1 MELTSIAQ
9 LQEYSKGQ
17 LVQLPP
23 FAEEQEFVARLKRP
37 SLFALAK
44 AGKIPNE
51 LLTGAN
57 NLFSSGQRNKNTSN
71 DRDIVNEMCDMFDAV
86 CEASFVSPTYQEIK
100 DAGVELTDEQKS
112 FVFEYSQQGIKAL
125 NNFRTESRNNGGS
138 TDLTSV

>member
-23 FAEEQEFVARLKRP
+23 FAEGQEFVARLKRP

-125 NNFRTESRNNGGS
+125 NNFRTESRDNGGS

>member
-23 FAEEQEFVARLKRP
+23 FAEGQEFVARLKRP

-57 NLFSSGQRNKNTSN
+57 NLFTNQKNKASNN
-71 DRDIVNEMCDMFDAV
+71 DRDIVREMCDMFDAV

-125 NNFRTESRNNGGS
+125 NNFRTESRNNGDS
-138 TDLTSV
+138 ADITSV